1 MLNMCR
7 PSKPA
12 KRYFLYLRLKIYII
26 TWLLKIW
33 LPPFCVFRAPH
44 FRGIFVVGSSRSWSR
59 GRAPPPPCEAGSG
72 LDQSGLTRHPADLIA
87 WTIGLIL
94 SWSLVWKFERKIV
107 EPMPASWVQ
116 RYDNTIM
123 MWWVYNDNVI
133 VICWGYDY
141 SISTWMTLSSSCFPW
156 SLLRR
161 FGQPDTWRCFHSN
174 T

>member
-1 MLNMCR
+1 MALSFCWTIWSSENRIFKSFRTHKATIFSYLLYHLLLFNGAHCTLQEVNHCCLIFRWVLSQMLNMCR

-12 KRYFLYLRLKIYII
+12 KRYFLYLRLKIYNI

-87 WTIGLIL
+87 
-94 SWSLVWKFERKIV
+94 
-107 EPMPASWVQ
+107 
-116 RYDNTIM
+116 
-123 MWWVYNDNVI
+123 
-133 VICWGYDY
+133 
-141 SISTWMTLSSSCFPW
+141 
-156 SLLRR
+156 
-161 FGQPDTWRCFHSN
+161 
-174 T
+174 